1 MKIIKYFLFLVICTL
16 CIPLS
21 LLAASNYEDVLGP
34 KIGNESTDVTIYLFH
49 LDGCPHCAEER
60 KYLDS
65 IKKDYPDLRLVYYEC
80 STDTKNYNIAV
91 SHFGVAPSGF
101 PFTVLG
107 DQYYF
112 GFNDSVKDN
121 IEAQLKLYYESDE
134 DVSNESKPK
143 KFEKQYTIP
152 ILGKVNAKSVSIPI
166 LTVILGAVD
175 GFNPCAMW
183 ILLFL
188 LSILINQKDRKKMI
202 LIGSIF
208 IFTSGL
214 IYYLAIMGINLFLNV
229 INVKYLQVALG
240 TVALFVGLYNIYRFI
255 KTFKDNGCTVVND
268 NRRKGL
274 LNRMNKIL
282 SASNILIMTI
292 GVIILAI
299 SVNSLELACSLG
311 FPTIFSEILA
321 INNVHGVARLLYILL
336 YTVIYMADDIIIF
349 IIAVSTM
356 KLVGASN
363 RFGKWVK
370 LVAALIM
377 ITVGVLLIWFPKI
390 IMLNF

>member
-1 MKIIKYFLFLVICTL
+1 MKIIKHLIILAICFLCL
-16 CIPLS
+16 PLS
-21 LLAASNYEDVLGP
+21 LNAASNYEDVLGP
-34 KIGNESTDVTIYLFH
+34 KINNVTNDVTLYLFH
-49 LDGCPHCAEER
+49 LEGCPHCAEER
-60 KYLDS
+60 RYLEN
-65 IKKDYPDLRLVYYEC
+65 IKKDYPNLKVVEYEC
-80 STDTKNYNIAV
+80 STDTDKYNIAV

-121 IEAQLKLYYESDE
+121 INAQLKLYFDSEIGPNE
-134 DVSNESKPK
+134 ESKTQ
-143 KFEKQYTIP
+143 KFKKQYTIP
-152 ILGKVNAKSVSIPI
+152 ILGKVNVKSVSIPI
-166 LTVILGAVD
+166 ITVILGAVD

-202 LIGSIF
+202 VIGSIF

-214 IYYLAIMGINLFLNV
+214 IYYLAIMGINLFLNL
-229 INVKYLQVALG
+229 INIKYLQVALG
-240 TVALFVGLYNIYRFI
+240 IVALCVGLYNIYRFI
-255 KTFKDNGCTVVND
+255 KTYKDNGCTVVND
-268 NRRKGL
+268 KRRKGL
-274 LNRMNKIL
+274 LSKMNRIL
-282 SASNILIMTI
+282 GASNMLLLVI
-292 GVIILAI
+292 GVIALAI

-321 INNVHGVARLLYILL
+321 INNIHGITRLLYILL
-336 YTVIYMADDIIIF
+336 YTVIYMTDDIIIF

-356 KLVGASN
+356 RLVGTSN
-363 RFGKWVK
+363 RIGKYVK

-377 ITVGVLLIWFPKI
+377 ILVGVLLIWFPKI